1 MPVPVIVI
9 DGAQPYG
16 TPATTINSTTVI
28 LDDINLSR
36 AFDTATDRKATGAP
50 NRARY
55 TAGFD
60 TLTATAQAPSGTN
73 IAFTFG
79 STFTALLDDNYG
91 TETWVIMPVNVQA
104 SNDPTQVR
112 KLPITAAKVYNSI
125 TTVTA

>member
-1 MPVPVIVI
+1 MPVPIIVI

-16 TPATTINSTTVI
+16 TPTTTINSVTVI

-36 AFDTATDRKATGAP
+36 AVDNAEDRKATGAP

-55 TAGFD
+55 TGGFD
-60 TLTATAQAPSGTN
+60 SLTATAQAPSGTN

-79 STFTALLDDNYG
+79 STFTMLLDDNYG
-91 TETWVIMPVNVQA
+91 TETWVIMPVNVTA

-112 KLPITAAKVYNSI
+112 KLPITARKVFNSI
-125 TTVTA
+125 TTVTS